1 MVGEP
6 FLHSGRAGFDPL
18 VPYFNST
25 HARVAQPVAAAA
37 LETVQC
43 GFDSHPVHSQEHGVT
58 AAHSADYRRVPVQIW
73 VFLLCGI
80 RLTEKMLG
88 FHPKDRGST
97 PLPRTLL
104 VLLRGVLVGEW
115 VSYAQLRRF
124 NSVLR
129 NFCPLRLTA
138 RIPGSHPVNTGS
150 TPVGGTVRK

>member
-1 MVGEP
+1 MACKRLRVRFPLAPSHTSQPSGFLLIIERFQFNSGCSHLVHAGESPLVGEP

-43 GFDSHPVHSQEHGVT
+43 GFDSHPAHSQEHGVT

-97 PLPRTLL
+97 PLPRTL
-104 VLLRGVLVGEW
+104 
-115 VSYAQLRRF
+115 
-124 NSVLR
+124 
-129 NFCPLRLTA
+129 
-138 RIPGSHPVNTGS
+138 
-150 TPVGGTVRK
+150 